1 MEISYVGKFPIL
13 TSERLSQESVFTSEK
28 LQFSI
33 ESIKSIFSINQFD
46 GKDKIFNIL
55 FRNVSGFAPPS
66 ISTFN
71 IKDKNLALWVRSN
84 SYFIISDKIKFKDLI
99 LSFENNASITD
110 QTGGWIIFNI
120 EGEAC
125 RSLLEKLLTV
135 DLDSFDKGSV
145 IRTSIAS
152 INCFVL
158 CKSKFDEYNIVCPI
172 SYYETMKLR
181 LTHLI
186 VLLQ

>member
-1 MEISYVGKFPIL
+1 MDKFPIL
-13 TSERLSQESVFTSEK
+13 TSERLNQESVFISEK

-55 FRNVSGFAPPS
+55 FRNVFGFDPPS

-71 IKDKNLALWVRSN
+71 IKHNDLALWVRSN
-84 SYFIISDKIKFKDLI
+84 SYFIITDKIKFKDLI

-125 RSLLEKLLTV
+125 RSLLERLLTV

-152 INCFVL
+152 INCFII

>member
-1 MEISYVGKFPIL
+1 MGKFPIL

-135 DLDSFDKGSV
+135 DIDADGVFSKRLKEPRLRKQDLLDNSSMFIFFGN
-145 IRTSIAS
+145 
-152 INCFVL
+152 NCL
-158 CKSKFDEYNIVCPI
+158 AN
-172 SYYETMKLR
+172 T
-181 LTHLI
+181 
-186 VLLQ
+186 